1 MNQLSEAFPKQ
12 QPESVIA
19 DDKVAHNPKW
29 PLDVHKSRVKGTP
42 ASDDKVT
49 TIEMIRGKRCCS
61 LIAGDKVYLYP
72 KSMASAMI

>member
-1 MNQLSEAFPKQ
+1 MILKMENGDGE
-12 QPESVIA
+12 
-19 DDKVAHNPKW
+19 DDKVK
-29 PLDVHKSRVKGTP
+29 
-42 ASDDKVT
+42 